1 MFDILPINGG
11 ICAIEGIYCDG
22 VSANLKA
29 NNALD
34 IAFIYSEKLLQIE
47 ALFTQNRFKAAPL
60 RHYERESS
68 KILHEGSNFILI
80 NTKNANAMTGER
92 GMHDI
97 DEILGALCAQFPQI
111 KNPIMSSTGVIG
123 QYLPKEKIIDSFAK
137 FNLSAK
143 NPTNAAN
150 AIRTTDRFT
159 KEIALQVD
167 LVGESNAN
175 LGESNAD
182 SRESKGDFSADSNKC
197 KSFKIA
203 GFAKGAG
210 MIEPNMATM
219 LCYIITDAQIPQ
231 GDMRELLQI
240 CTKTTFNAISVDGDT
255 STNDSVFLMTTNATN
270 AYDKDA
276 FKVALEMIMKK
287 LALDIVKDGEGST
300 KVVAFEVVGAVDLR
314 EAEICA
320 KALANSLLVKTALF
334 GCDPNWGRIAST
346 IGSCGVSAESS
357 KLTIKIGEVAIFE
370 REKIYFENEAK
381 CAEIMK
387 NDSFKISCDLGL
399 GDGRFTAY
407 GCDLGNE
414 YVRINSD
421 YRS

>member
-1 MFDILPINGG
+1 MFDIIPISGG
-11 ICAIEGIYCDG
+11 ICAIDGIYCDG
-22 VSANLKA
+22 VSAGLKA
-29 NNALD
+29 NGALD
-34 IAFIYSEKLLQIE
+34 IAFIYSEKMMSVE

-68 KILHEGSNFILI
+68 KIQSNGSNFILI

-92 GMHDI
+92 GLSDV
-97 DEILGALCAQFPQI
+97 DEILDALKARFSQVQ
-111 KNPIMSSTGVIG
+111 NPIMSSTGVIG
-123 QYLPKEKIIDSFAK
+123 QYLPKEKIVSAFEK
-137 FNLSAK
+137 FDLSAR
-143 NPTNAAN
+143 NATNAAN
-150 AIRTTDRFT
+150 AICTTDRFA

-167 LVGESNAN
+167 LENG
-175 LGESNAD
+175 
-182 SRESKGDFSADSNKC
+182 

-219 LCYIITDAQIPQ
+219 LCYIITDATIPQ
-231 GDMRELLQI
+231 GDMRELLQS
-240 CTKTTFNAISVDGDT
+240 CVKTTFNAISVDGDT
-255 STNDSVFLMTTNATN
+255 STNDSVFLMSTNATN
-270 AYDKDA
+270 AFDKDA
-276 FKVALEMIMKK
+276 FRVALEMIMKK
-287 LALDIVKDGEGST
+287 LALDIVRDGEGST
-300 KVVAFEVVGAVDLR
+300 KVVAFEVVGAIDSR
-314 EAEICA
+314 EAETCA

-346 IGSCGVSAESS
+346 IGSCGISAESS

-387 NDSFKISCDLGL
+387 GDSFKITCDLGL
-399 GDGRFTAY
+399 GEGGFTAY

-414 YVRINSD
+414 YVKINSD

>member
-1 MFDILPINGG
+1 MFDIIPIKGG
-11 ICAIEGIYCDG
+11 ICAIDGIYCDG
-22 VSANLKA
+22 VSAGLKA
-29 NNALD
+29 NGALD
-34 IAFIYSEKLLQIE
+34 IAFIYSEKMLQVE
-47 ALFTQNRFKAAPL
+47 AIFTQNKFKAAPL
-60 RHYERESS
+60 RHFLRES
-68 KILHEGSNFILI
+68 GANRQSNFILV

-92 GMHDI
+92 GLRDI
-97 DEILGALCAQFPQI
+97 DEILGALKARFPQVQ
-111 KNPIMSSTGVIG
+111 NPIMSSTGVIG

-137 FNLSAK
+137 FDLNAK
-143 NPTNAAN
+143 NPTNTAN
-150 AIRTTDRFT
+150 AIRTTDRFA

-167 LVGESNAN
+167 LAEG
-175 LGESNAD
+175 
-182 SRESKGDFSADSNKC
+182 

-231 GDMRELLQI
+231 NDMRELLKS
-240 CTKTTFNAISVDGDT
+240 CAHTTFNAISVDGDT

-276 FKVALEMIMKK
+276 FSTALEMIMKK

-314 EAEICA
+314 EAETCA

-346 IGSCGVSAESS
+346 IGSCGICAESD
-357 KLTIKIGEVAIFE
+357 KLTIKIGDIAIFE

-387 NDSFKISCDLGL
+387 GDSFKISCNLGL
-399 GDGRFTAY
+399 GEGRFTAY
-407 GCDLGNE
+407 GCDLGYE
-414 YVRINSD
+414 YVKINSD